1 LSDVTGYL
9 DVSRRKLAPTAGI
22 DVETDHV
29 PSALNEIAGNCA
41 SHDAKPDN
49 SDGLVHASPLVPV
62 ENRLTGNARRALS
75 SGQMTN
81 NRQLVSTGQAAFVV
95 VVQSKEELACLLES

>member
-1 LSDVTGYL
+1 
-9 DVSRRKLAPTAGI
+9 
-22 DVETDHV
+22 
-29 PSALNEIAGNCA
+29 
-41 SHDAKPDN
+41 
-49 SDGLVHASPLVPV
+49 VPV